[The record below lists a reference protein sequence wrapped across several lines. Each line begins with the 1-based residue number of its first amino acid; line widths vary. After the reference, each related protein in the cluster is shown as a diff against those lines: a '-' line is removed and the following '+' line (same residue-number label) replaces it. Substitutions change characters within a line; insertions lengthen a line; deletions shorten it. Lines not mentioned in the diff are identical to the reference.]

1 LLIGRVKS
9 NGTLAA
15 PQLVE
20 IEPASPLGKLEV
32 VKVLQV
38 PPEKIRGPIDEV
50 SKEERETQG
59 KTSDRK
65 KR

>member
-1 LLIGRVKS
+1 
-9 NGTLAA
+9 
-15 PQLVE
+15 
-20 IEPASPLGKLEV
+20 LGKLEV

-50 SKEERETQG
+50 TKEEKEMQG